1 MASSTGGARAPG
13 RLQHS
18 PTCNRLA
25 LSVPACCRL
34 IRPPRLLSPSGS
46 RARKRTK
53 KRKRR
58 KRMRK
63 KATTTMTTTIT
74 TRRKR
79 GHGPHQSAHSGPH
92 QSARSG
98 RRQTVSPPARQAC
111 RHERPLHKA
120 VQIAGPDRAARQPAT
135 RPVQGEAHR
144 TEEGGGKEVAT
155 EVRNMPRGQPMPRPG
170 RRVRHRRRHL
180 PMEARRQRAKA
191 PALASRRRRHH
202 LLPAA
207 VPRRRA
213 RATDSVHNLSRGRLT
228 MDKLRSGS
236 SSRRWTK
243 NWTRRPERTSSGA
256 VCTSKPCCCAGI
268 PTKIARRRRN
278 RPARCSGT

>member
-1 MASSTGGARAPG
+1 MTRAK
-13 RLQHS
+13 
-18 PTCNRLA
+18 T
-25 LSVPACCRL
+25 
-34 IRPPRLLSPSGS
+34 
-46 RARKRTK
+46 
-53 KRKRR
+53 RR
-58 KRMRK
+58 KTTTTTTAM
-63 KATTTMTTTIT
+63 ATTTMTTTIT

-79 GHGPHQSAHSGPH
+79 GHGPHQSA
-92 QSARSG
+92 RSG
-98 RRQTVSPPARQAC
+98 RRQPVSPPARQAC
-111 RHERPLHKA
+111 RHELRPLYKA
-120 VQIAGPDRAARQPAT
+120 VQIAGPDRAARQRAT

-155 EVRNMPRGQPMPRPG
+155 EVRNMPRGQPMPRPR

-191 PALASRRRRHH
+191 PALASRRRHH
-202 LLPAA
+202 NLLPAA

-243 NWTRRPERTSSGA
+243 NWTRRPARTSSGA
-256 VCTSKPCCCAGI
+256 VCTSKPCCCTGI
-268 PTKIARRRRN
+268 PTKIARRRRS

>member
-1 MASSTGGARAPG
+1 MTRAK
-13 RLQHS
+13 
-18 PTCNRLA
+18 T
-25 LSVPACCRL
+25 
-34 IRPPRLLSPSGS
+34 
-46 RARKRTK
+46 
-53 KRKRR
+53 RR
-58 KRMRK
+58 KTTTTTAM
-63 KATTTMTTTIT
+63 ATTTMTTTIT

-180 PMEARRQRAKA
+180 PMEARRQR
-191 PALASRRRRHH
+191 
-202 LLPAA
+202 
-207 VPRRRA
+207 
-213 RATDSVHNLSRGRLT
+213 GRLWPAVVAAT
-228 MDKLRSGS
+228 IC
-236 SSRRWTK
+236 SRQQCQGGGPGQRIRFT
-243 NWTRRPERTSSGA
+243 TSPG
-256 VCTSKPCCCAGI
+256 G
-268 PTKIARRRRN
+268 
-278 RPARCSGT
+278 G